1 MKILFASIL
10 GRPNVGKS
18 SLLNKILNYKLS
30 IVSPV
35 AQTTRDQITGIYN
48 DENYQ
53 IVFTDTPGIH
63 KAESLLGEVLNK
75 NALSTI
81 KDEDVVLFLTP
92 INEKIGSG
100 DEFIIEKIKLA
111 TNKIAVITKIDL
123 AKSPEEIQEKVNEL
137 NKFDF
142 NKIISVSDKNEKSI
156 DMLMNILK
164 EYAYEGDPFYDTDS
178 FTTTSMRFLAKEILR
193 ESAINH
199 LYDEL
204 PHSIAIEIN
213 DFIELEEDKFKITA
227 TIFVKKASQKGMLIG
242 KNGSMIKKI
251 GMEAR
256 KKMQILFN
264 GQVTL
269 QTKVKIANKW
279 INDEK
284 ALKKLGYE

>member
-213 DFIELEEDKFKITA
+213 DFIEFEEDKFQITA